1 MKANMASNFHGLAP
15 SSEVLKTQSS
25 LELDYPVKLEH
36 NNLLSC
42 DQKELEKY
50 IKGAFYHVKEEAC
63 WYTQEIIRILDSH
76 RVDGDDEPSQ
86 LASKDLSVSVLE
98 VILKCIEPC
107 NRLEVLSRQGG
118 TRKETVF
125 HFYLRE
131 NRIDAVKLVLDFLS
145 QDECYKLQKIKDST
159 GWTALHTACVL
170 SSKNRHVI
178 SMMREHVT
186 EEQWYELLLKKIN
199 TGKTALFLAVAVGN
213 PYTVN
218 LLLNSIT
225 TDQSYQL
232 LQMTESTACQTP
244 IHCAAEQGYSHI
256 VKSISKSVTV
266 EQWLKLLQMRDCK
279 SGRTPL
285 HCAVGRKHLEVL
297 ETIKGSIDK
306 DGWFL
311 LLKLRDGK
319 SGQTTLQYAKMKG
332 YDHVVD
338 LLQDSVTEPQWRR
351 SLEKRNGGI
360 DIKLDSAQMG
370 VQKFTSEKP
379 AKTEGEY

>member
-1 MKANMASNFHGLAP
+1 
-15 SSEVLKTQSS
+15 
-25 LELDYPVKLEH
+25 
-36 NNLLSC
+36 
-42 DQKELEKY
+42 
-50 IKGAFYHVKEEAC
+50 
-63 WYTQEIIRILDSH
+63 
-76 RVDGDDEPSQ
+76 
-86 LASKDLSVSVLE
+86 
-98 VILKCIEPC
+98 
-107 NRLEVLSRQGG
+107 
-118 TRKETVF
+118 
-125 HFYLRE
+125 
-131 NRIDAVKLVLDFLS
+131 
-145 QDECYKLQKIKDST
+145 
-159 GWTALHTACVL
+159 
-170 SSKNRHVI
+170 
-178 SMMREHVT
+178 
-186 EEQWYELLLKKIN
+186 
-199 TGKTALFLAVAVGN
+199 
-213 PYTVN
+213 
-218 LLLNSIT
+218 
-225 TDQSYQL
+225 
-232 LQMTESTACQTP
+232 
-244 IHCAAEQGYSHI
+244 
-256 VKSISKSVTV
+256 
-266 EQWLKLLQMRDCK
+266 MRDCK